1 MYIGVDWGGTKIEVI
16 ALSPDGVEE
25 ARFREDTPKGD
36 YEGCL
41 ATIARLV
48 EKTEQVTGS
57 TGSVGVGIPGSLEP
71 LSRRGKGGN
80 STWINGRPIE
90 DDLRRVLHREVRVRN
105 DADCLAM
112 SEAIDGGGS
121 GHRVVFAVIVGTGA
135 GAGIALDGRAH
146 HGPNNSAGEW
156 AHNPL
161 PFPTLAE
168 VPGPACYCG
177 RHGCLET
184 WISGT
189 GFCDDYARH
198 KGSRL
203 SGAEI
208 MQLARG
214 DDHLARMVYERYV
227 NRLARGLAV
236 VVNVLDPDVIVLG
249 GGMSNISE
257 LYDDLPLKLARSV
270 FSTVFHT
277 PVVKAVH
284 GDSSGVRGAAWLWQ
298 DLA

>member
-1 MYIGVDWGGTKIEVI
+1 MYIGVDWGGTKMEVI
-16 ALSPDGVEE
+16 ALSPDGVE
-25 ARFREDTPKGD
+25 AGRIREDTPKGD
-36 YEGCL
+36 YDGCL
-41 ATIARLV
+41 ATIARMV
-48 EKTEQVTGS
+48 AKIEEVTGT

-71 LSRRGKGGN
+71 ESRRGKGGN

-90 DDLRRVLHREVRVRN
+90 ADLRRVLHREVRVRN

-112 SEAIDGGGS
+112 SEATDGAGAGY
-121 GHRVVFAVIVGTGA
+121 RVVFAVIVGTGA
-135 GAGIALDGRAH
+135 GAGVALDGRAH

-208 MQLARG
+208 IQLARG
-214 DDHLARMVYERYV
+214 GDHLARMVYERYV

-249 GGMSNISE
+249 GGMSNIAE
-257 LYDDLPLKLARSV
+257 LYDDLPSQLTRSV

-277 PVVKAVH
+277 PIVKAVH

-298 DLA
+298 DRA